1 MTRKGNQ
8 FLQKKKK
15 KVDFAVLLDE
25 TDGKLKMND
34 YLTMVGHLLQNS
46 TMYIYMRQSIF
57 IELQQGYFHSTVHL
71 RVIVR
76 ESQAGVK
83 NEGLHTSNFHH
94 LMPVRN
100 DKRGWYLGI
109 SPGIYFPS
117 LTTTPPPPLVLDFTD
132 PEAMLNICQV

>member
-8 FLQKKKK
+8 FLQKKKEK

-46 TMYIYMRQSIF
+46 TMYIYMQQSIF

-76 ESQAGVK
+76 ENQAGVK
-83 NEGLHTSNFHH
+83 NEGLHF
-94 LMPVRN
+94 
-100 DKRGWYLGI
+100 YLKL
-109 SPGIYFPS
+109 SPFNACPK
-117 LTTTPPPPLVLDFTD
+117 
-132 PEAMLNICQV
+132 